1 VKEVINVTIKKSK
14 GKLPIKK
21 NKRRI
26 SENYQVIK
34 NRKTDRVV
42 YANTRVS
49 KMMRDLYYSRDSKRG
64 VEGTFNWLVDEVDEL
79 GEELKGSDKQAMEKE
94 FADVIAWLASLA
106 NIMGVNLE
114 QAALSKYNNKCPK
127 CKQSPCQCPF

>member
-1 VKEVINVTIKKSK
+1 MKE
-14 GKLPIKK
+14 
-21 NKRRI
+21 
-26 SENYQVIK
+26 
-34 NRKTDRVV
+34 
-42 YANTRVS
+42 
-49 KMMRDLYYSRDSKRG
+49 LYYSRDSERG
-64 VEGTFNWLVDEVDEL
+64 VEGTFNWLVDEVAEL